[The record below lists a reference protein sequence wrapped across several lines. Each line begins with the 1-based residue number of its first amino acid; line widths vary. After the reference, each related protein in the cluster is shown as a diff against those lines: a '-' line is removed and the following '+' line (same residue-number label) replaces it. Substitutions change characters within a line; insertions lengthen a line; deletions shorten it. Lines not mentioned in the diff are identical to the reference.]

1 MTDDPKKPFGVPP
14 TSPVQPSQAQG
25 DQPPAAQPPA
35 AQPTPQQPG
44 GFGAPAQPP
53 QAAQPWIPASGQ
65 QPPQAA
71 QPWVPASQQQQQPQ
85 PGQVGAGGFGGP
97 PPGQQQGGFGL
108 PGQPQPPGQAGFAP
122 NFQST
127 GQPELPKGLKVTSI
141 VLLILGSSLTTVGL
155 VPCLGILNW
164 IAFPL
169 DLAMSIIGILGLT
182 IGPKLGDGKPSNMNL
197 HIAAIV
203 VGVVLAAIS
212 FFRCLAGGFVA

>member
-71 QPWVPASQQQQQPQ
+71 QPWVPASQEQPPQ
-85 PGQVGAGGFGGP
+85 PGQAGAGGFGGP

-108 PGQPQPPGQAGFAP
+108 PGHPQPPGQAGFAP